1 MGKWVARVLLRAVLT
16 TAALAGGYMLVSS
29 LAADGVAQL
38 APPEPE
44 APAPVTASP
53 AERVAWL
60 VQRHGCWT
68 GAAPPDMA
76 GRTPGHV
83 VVSVDGEVRY
93 SAKLVDAA
101 LESVFGTPRRDLV
114 VHAFCR

>member
-1 MGKWVARVLLRAVLT
+1 MVTWVARVLLRAVLT
-16 TAALAGGYMLVSS
+16 TAALAGGYVLVSG
-29 LAADGVAQL
+29 LAADGVAEL

-60 VQRHGCWT
+60 VQQHGCWA

-83 VVSVDGEVRY
+83 VVTVGGEVRY
-93 SAKLVDAA
+93 SAKLVAAA
-101 LESVFGTPRRDLV
+101 LSDVFGEPQAGMV